1 MNAKVIIMDE
11 PTSSITESEV
21 AVLHEQIHKLRKM
34 GISIIYISHKLE
46 EIRQVGDRV
55 TVIRDGRVISSHGV
69 DELTTEEIIT
79 KMVGRRMD
87 HVYPIKESG
96 IGKAL
101 FEVKNFTQPK
111 IFHNV
116 TFTLHKGEIL
126 GMAGLVGAGRT
137 EVVRAIFG
145 LDPHE
150 TGELYINGRQIE
162 IRKVS
167 DAIKRRDH
175 YAV

>member
-1 MNAKVIIMDE
+1 
-11 PTSSITESEV
+11 
-21 AVLHEQIHKLRKM
+21 
-34 GISIIYISHKLE
+34 
-46 EIRQVGDRV
+46 
-55 TVIRDGRVISSHGV
+55 
-69 DELTTEEIIT
+69 
-79 KMVGRRMD
+79 MD

-162 IRKVS
+162 TVKSIRCYKKKGS
-167 DAIKRRDH
+167 LCCLKTGSWKG
-175 YAV
+175 